1 MYSRC
6 ASPGEV
12 RPGGFRGE
20 GALSVVA
27 MFSIT
32 SKNAASEL
40 FKLSSEIYVNQITE
54 SLRIAQNAM
63 AQRANKELSKPAVDF
78 SDPRLTRPQAERDK
92 LQRAKTSFVDEA
104 TLLTTVAANLNK
116 SSAVIAEARTKIAAL
131 DSSSTPEER
140 AAAATALDNALLYVN
155 KYANTAGDYGKNPI
169 GKPSATFRTADL
181 LVTSG
186 GTGASTFI
194 KGKFLGA
201 EFTLTDGDGKTWRLD
216 RGTQTLTQYD
226 SFPDQPTGLSY
237 AMADVSLGSFD
248 ESTGAVTLNT
258 PGGAVGGTIEKFGIG
273 ILDSFFFNGLQ
284 SDQDVTDALASI
296 DAAVSRFNIDKLA
309 FTGAAASV
317 ESRLNQLTAKIKDLD
332 KKISAITS
340 DMISEKA
347 AADKALKTK
356 IQIQQNALALTVG
369 SQGAMVDLFFRG
381 TIKTGSIMDRFNK

>member
-1 MYSRC
+1 
-6 ASPGEV
+6 
-12 RPGGFRGE
+12 
-20 GALSVVA
+20 
-27 MFSIT
+27 MFSIN

-40 FKLSSEIYVNQITE
+40 FKLSSEIYVNQISE

-104 TLLTTVAANLNK
+104 TLLTTVASNLNK

-131 DSSSTPEER
+131 TSSSTPEER
-140 AAAATALDNALLYVN
+140 AAAAKALDDALLYVN

-186 GTGASTFI
+186 GTGSSTFI
-194 KGKFLGA
+194 RGKFLGA

-226 SFPDQPTGLSY
+226 SFPDQPTGVSY

-258 PGGAVGGTIEKFGIG
+258 PGGAVGGTIQKFGIG
-273 ILDSFFFNGLQ
+273 MLDSFFYNGLQ
-284 SDQDVTDALASI
+284 SDQDVTNALASI
-296 DAAVSRFNIDKLA
+296 DAAVARFNIDKLA
-309 FTGAAASV
+309 FTSAAASV
-317 ESRLNQLTAKIKDLD
+317 EGRLNQLTAKIKDLD